1 MVSIGAALFLLVP
14 MIVLSFITS
23 QRARLGTTVAFVVL
37 FVMVLGRVSNATND
51 AIMGATAAYAAVL
64 VVFVGQTTPI
74 S

>member
-1 MVSIGAALFLLVP
+1 